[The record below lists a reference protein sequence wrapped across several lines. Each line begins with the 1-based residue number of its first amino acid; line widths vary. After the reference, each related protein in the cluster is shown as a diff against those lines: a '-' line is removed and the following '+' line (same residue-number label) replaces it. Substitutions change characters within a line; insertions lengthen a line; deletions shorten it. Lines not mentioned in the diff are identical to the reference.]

1 MKNTQTLIDQ
11 LSASAVPVKPL
22 ASPIKRT
29 FVWCIAAIIIIGL
42 IVTSYGVR
50 PGFFND
56 IHEPVKAIGWG
67 ASILTGLLAAFAVFQ
82 ISVPGRSSAWTWL
95 SAPFALLWFSS
106 LCLGC
111 MQDFGTNGMDA
122 FAFEAGSWECAR
134 AITAMSLPLGFI
146 MLMLVRHAGV
156 IRPALTA
163 YLAALSTAALAS
175 AGVSLFHNGES
186 AFMVLIW
193 HLGAVVVLSVACW
206 ISGRQLFGWMGLA
219 KT

>member
-11 LSASAVPVKPL
+11 LSSNAMPVKPL

-29 FVWCIAAIIIIGL
+29 AVWCVAAVIILGL
-42 IVTSYGVR
+42 IVGSYGVR
-50 PGFFND
+50 PAFFAD
-56 IHEPVKAIGWG
+56 FHQPVKAIGWI
-67 ASILTGLLAAFAVFQ
+67 ASILAGLLAAFAVFQ
-82 ISVPGRSSAWTWL
+82 ISIPGRSTAWTWL
-95 SAPFALLWFSS
+95 PTPFVLLWFGS

-111 MQDFGTNGMDA
+111 LSDFSRTGMEA

-134 AITAMSLPLGFI
+134 AITAMSLPLGFV

-163 YLAALSTAALAS
+163 YLAALSTAALSS

-186 AFMVLIW
+186 TFMVLVW
-193 HLGAVVVLSVACW
+193 HLGAVFFLSIVCW